1 MNNDLEKHQNNSNL
15 IILIN
20 YIKKYYNSIMDKY
33 FEKYYNSFVTYFG
46 LIILICLTG
55 FITAVGVGHIELVY
69 PVKSPFITAI
79 PMMLTYI
86 LLHLVM
92 RICSNVFNWVM
103 SYLILYSKKEIEPR
117 ALMAVANNQD
127 TGMLRSIK
135 LLLTEKKVPLVLRI
149 IIFIIALV
157 GTLELAIGFA
167 IRTTTIP
174 GSLSIKSEKFNADPL
189 KPCADEDGGCPALLQ
204 SKFRFQWLQGAS
216 DVMVNGISKQL
227 SMHWGDLVD
236 GERIVMVATTDNN
249 TNTNY
254 KLVQTEDEI
263 IPAFSLNTMWY
274 YTPETYPIL
283 GSYSFHD
290 LNIPPPTPLFD
301 LIQSIHANSGLEDRW
316 MGEIIKLE
324 QDNLNETTRITLNFV
339 QILPINSS
347 CDGNF
352 DIAGNLQICRP
363 TKGLQIYCVMNTH
376 VEYVKY
382 ITAGCVTCGTR
393 GINNKREEYSSP
405 KPVYGDFMHK
415 SLASYDGHIL
425 MPQCKDTVNFGG
437 CLAPGT
443 NNVDL
448 VKVKFIEL
456 LRGITASGVIARRI
470 LLSDKGIE
478 IPVQLLI
485 KGETGVRIEIGGGYW
500 ITILMMNILCFL
512 GVAGWQFI
520 KWIKSEEIRER
531 PIPKITT
538 EWLIFNVKDTEN
550 CIRKDDGLIRYTS
563 DNMFSPIS

>member
-1 MNNDLEKHQNNSNL
+1 MD
-15 IILIN
+15 N
-20 YIKKYYNSIMDKY
+20 YVKRYYNSIMDNYVKRY
-33 FEKYYNSFVTYFG
+33 YNSIMDNYVKKYYNCFVTYFG
-46 LIILICLTG
+46 LFTLTVLTV
-55 FITAVGVGHIELVY
+55 FITLVGVGREKLIYSVS
-69 PVKSPFITAI
+69 SPFITAV
-79 PMMLTYI
+79 PMILTYV

-92 RICSNVFNWVM
+92 RIFSSVFNWVM
-103 SYLILYSKKEIEPR
+103 SYLILCNNEEIEPR

-127 TGMLRSIK
+127 TGMLRAVK
-135 LLLTEKKVPLVLRI
+135 LLLTERKVPLKLRI
-149 IIFIIALV
+149 IIFMIALV

-167 IRTTTIP
+167 ISTTTIP

-189 KPCADEDGGCPALLQ
+189 KPCADGDGGCPALLQ

-227 SMHWGDLVD
+227 SMHWGDSVD
-236 GERIVMVATTDNN
+236 GEKIVMVATTDNN
-249 TNTNY
+249 TNINY
-254 KLVQTEDEI
+254 KLVQTEKEI
-263 IPAFSLNTMWY
+263 IPAFSLSTVCYN
-274 YTPETYPIL
+274 TPETYPIL
-283 GSYSFHD
+283 GSNYFRD

-301 LIQSIHANSGLEDRW
+301 LIQSIQANSGLEDRW

-363 TKGLQIYCVMNTH
+363 TNGLQIYCVMNTH
-376 VEYVKY
+376 VEYVEY
-382 ITAGCVTCGTR
+382 ITAGCDICGTR
-393 GINNKREEYSSP
+393 GISNKREEYSSP
-405 KPVYGDFMHK
+405 KPVYGEFMHK

-437 CLAPGT
+437 CLAPNT

-448 VKVKFIEL
+448 VKDKFVEL

-478 IPVQLLI
+478 IPVQLVI

-500 ITILMMNILCFL
+500 ITILIMNILCFL
-512 GVAGWQFI
+512 GVGWHCI
-520 KWIKSEEIRER
+520 KQRQSRQ
-531 PIPKITT
+531 IPKISI
-538 EWLIFNVKDTEN
+538 EWLIFNAKDTEN
-550 CIRKDDGLIRYTS
+550 CIREDDGLIRYTS
-563 DNMFSPIS
+563 NNMFSPS

>member
-1 MNNDLEKHQNNSNL
+1 MNNDLEKHQNDSNL

-46 LIILICLTG
+46 LIILTGLTV
-55 FITAVGVGHIELVY
+55 FITLVGVGHIELVY

-127 TGMLRSIK
+127 TGMLRSVK

-157 GTLELAIGFA
+157 GTLELAMGFA

-236 GERIVMVATTDNN
+236 GQRIVMVATTDNN

-301 LIQSIHANSGLEDRW
+301 LIQSIQANSGLEDRW

-363 TKGLQIYCVMNTH
+363 TNGLQIYCVMNTH

-382 ITAGCVTCGTR
+382 ITAGCDTCGTR

-405 KPVYGDFMHK
+405 KPVYGEFMHK

-437 CLAPGT
+437 CLAPNT

-448 VKVKFIEL
+448 VKDKFIEL

-538 EWLIFNVKDTEN
+538 EWLIFNVKETEN

>member
-174 GSLSIKSEKFNADPL
+174 GSLSIKS
-189 KPCADEDGGCPALLQ
+189 
-204 SKFRFQWLQGAS
+204 AS